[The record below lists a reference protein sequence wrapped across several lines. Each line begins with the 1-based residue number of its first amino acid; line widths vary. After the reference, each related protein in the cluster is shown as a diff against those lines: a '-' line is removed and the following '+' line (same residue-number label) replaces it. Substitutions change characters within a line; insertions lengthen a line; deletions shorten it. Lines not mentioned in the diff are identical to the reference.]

1 MMELKPLRGSD
12 QDFVNIQALARVG
25 AFMKQVDMSA
35 NAVTAR
41 LKLVS
46 QLRRPCLSPGT
57 AKIRTE
63 PLPKIPDVK
72 SLKLV
77 TDDPEQQRK

>member
-1 MMELKPLRGSD
+1 MMELKPLRRSD
-12 QDFVNIQALARVG
+12 QDFVNIQAVARG
-25 AFMKQVDMSA
+25 DFMKQVDMSA
-35 NAVTAR
+35 KAVTAR